1 MPRFFVVAAASTLA
15 LTLSGCSVFYP
26 NWGATGIP
34 EEPFDNS
41 EVIDGVNEVEPE
53 VEVSAT
59 AEPTPEATETA
70 PEAEATPAP
79 VAQAR
84 VNVDILMAVVEAEFG
99 VLTVIAQVP
108 GVAENAGSCE
118 LKFMSGGFEK
128 TMRVKAEQS
137 SDYTQCFPIE
147 MPLDGL
153 PAGNALVTVSYESE
167 RFIGRS
173 AATSVV
179 IP

>member
-1 MPRFFVVAAASTLA
+1 MPKLLVIAAASTLA

-26 NWGATGIP
+26 NWGATGLP

-41 EVIDGVNEVEPE
+41 EVIDDVNDVEPE

-59 AEPTPEATETA
+59 AEPTTEATETE

-79 VAQAR
+79 VAQTR
-84 VNVDILMAVVEAEFG
+84 VNVDIVMAVVESEFG

-108 GVAENAGSCE
+108 GVAENAGSCV
-118 LKFMSGGFEK
+118 LRFMSGGFEN
-128 TMRVKAEQS
+128 TMRVNAEQS

-147 MPLDGL
+147 MPLSGL

-167 RFIGRS
+167 RYIGRS

>member
-26 NWGATGIP
+26 NWGATGLP

-70 PEAEATPAP
+70 EDAETSPAP
-79 VAQAR
+79 VVQTR
-84 VNVDILMAVVEAEFG
+84 VNVDIVMAVVEAEFG

-108 GVAENAGSCE
+108 GVAENVGSCE
-118 LKFMSGGFEK
+118 LRFMSGGFEK

-153 PAGNALVTVSYESE
+153 PDGKALVTVSYESE
-167 RFIGRS
+167 RFTGRS

>member
-1 MPRFFVVAAASTLA
+1 MPRFFVIAAASTLA

-26 NWGATGIP
+26 NWGATGLP

-41 EVIDGVNEVEPE
+41 EVVDGVNSDVAPEPE
-53 VEVSAT
+53 GSESP
-59 AEPTPEATETA
+59 EPTVAVTESAA
-70 PEAEATPAP
+70 PEQSPAP
-79 VAQAR
+79 APQAR
-84 VNVDILMAVVEAEFG
+84 VNVEIVMAVVEAEFG
-99 VLTVIAQVP
+99 VLTVIAQIP
-108 GVAENAGSCE
+108 GMAENSGSCE

-147 MPLDGL
+147 MPLSGL
-153 PAGNALVTVSYESE
+153 PSGSALVTVSYESE

-173 AATSVV
+173 TATSVV
-179 IP
+179 VP